1 MSRRM
6 VAALLAGLTVFGA
19 VFASAASLGGITSG
33 SVGADNAAVA
43 SCDTDGV
50 TTSYATSWDST
61 DDRYEIT
68 SVTVTNVN
76 NACDGRTLSVS
87 LLNAT
92 SDQVGTGSVSIPSDA
107 LSTQATVSLSTAA
120 PAKDTVSVHASIA

>member
-1 MSRRM
+1 M
-6 VAALLAGLTVFGA
+6 VAALIAGLTVFGA
-19 VFASAASLGGITSG
+19 VFASAASLGGLTSG

-50 TTSYATSWDST
+50 TTSYATSWDSA

-68 SVTVTNVN
+68 SVTVANVN

-92 SDQVGTGSVSIPSDA
+92 SDQVGTGSVSIPSDPLA
-107 LSTQATVSLSTAA
+107 TQATVSLSTTA